1 MDCGKHRDGKVH
13 KGLLTV
19 ALSGALQIGTR
30 NPLDRSRH
38 SHRDVC
44 MMHKHSKKKK
54 KGWMVRETP
63 AFLQSEHFIQVSKQ
77 FCFMLPFLQHR
88 GLYDVQTSEKK
99 IRTPPVAH
107 TCQIVAAEK
116 QFWLM

>member
-1 MDCGKHRDGKVH
+1 MHD
-13 KGLLTV
+13 
-19 ALSGALQIGTR
+19 AQALQ
-30 NPLDRSRH
+30 
-38 SHRDVC
+38 
-44 MMHKHSKKKK
+44 KKKK
-54 KGWMVRETP
+54 RLDGQRNTC
-63 AFLQSEHFIQVSKQ
+63 FLQSEHFIQVSKQ